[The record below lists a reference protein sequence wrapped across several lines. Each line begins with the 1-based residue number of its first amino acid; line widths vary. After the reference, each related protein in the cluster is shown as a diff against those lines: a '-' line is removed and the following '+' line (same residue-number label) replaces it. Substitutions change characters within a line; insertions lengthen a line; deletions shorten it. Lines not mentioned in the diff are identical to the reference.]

1 MAGILLALIVAV
13 GVAIV
18 IRDLLPVDVIKLGV
32 SMVQIIAS
40 ANSAYSIPWP
50 SAFGDFLSSLRF
62 ALIDIVAISRSNCAQ
77 PTDFY
82 ASLLLVCGGLKVVVA
97 IVAVAPWLWRSYA
110 APRIARSRLHARW
123 RSLLASTTSST
134 VSRTYWS
141 GVFKASF
148 MVLFIAYPG
157 VSLKVLRLFRC
168 REIEG
173 VSWLAAD
180 MRLRCYD
187 SRWSGYAVYC
197 IIMVAV
203 YVVGFPAT
211 ILWILWQR
219 RHKLFGA
226 PTDRFVASTRAT
238 YGFLYE
244 DYGASAWWWEVEE
257 LLRKLFLSA
266 VVVLIDE
273 GSPLQVTLAVL
284 VSGWAHVLHAMYK
297 PWGVGTVLYGLQHG
311 ALFVTSF
318 VFLMGLL
325 FKVQGVSS
333 YSGTFDTLSSI
344 MLLLCAAFLIAWLTA
359 VFHGIFVTWRR
370 RRAARQGVAVK
381 LSPDVAD
388 LDLVPSSRSASN
400 KAAAVATERSTGEVP
415 VDSAFITNPLHRRN
429 VADSSASA
437 KPGVGVNRRA
447 SVAAAM
453 MSYSSVPSAS
463 TGMAPV
469 QSRRVN

>member
-1 MAGILLALIVAV
+1 
-13 GVAIV
+13 
-18 IRDLLPVDVIKLGV
+18 
-32 SMVQIIAS
+32 
-40 ANSAYSIPWP
+40 
-50 SAFGDFLSSLRF
+50 
-62 ALIDIVAISRSNCAQ
+62 
-77 PTDFY
+77 
-82 ASLLLVCGGLKVVVA
+82 
-97 IVAVAPWLWRSYA
+97 
-110 APRIARSRLHARW
+110 
-123 RSLLASTTSST
+123 
-134 VSRTYWS
+134 
-141 GVFKASF
+141 

-168 REIEG
+168 RQIEG

-180 MRLRCYD
+180 MRLRCFD
-187 SRWSGYAVYC
+187 SRWSGFAVYC
-197 IIMVAV
+197 IIMITV

-333 YSGTFDTLSSI
+333 DTDTFDTLSTI
-344 MLLLCAAFLIAWLTA
+344 MLLLCAVFLVAWLTA

-400 KAAAVATERSTGEVP
+400 KAAAAATERSTGEVP
-415 VDSAFITNPLHRRN
+415 VDSAFITNPLHRRDG
-429 VADSSASA
+429 VGDSSSSA
-437 KPGVGVNRRA
+437 PGVEVNRRA
-447 SVAAAM
+447 GVVAAM
-453 MSYSSVPSAS
+453 LSYSSVPTTSA
-463 TGMAPV
+463 GMAPV
-469 QSRRVN
+469 QSRRVDGGREDAVRKE